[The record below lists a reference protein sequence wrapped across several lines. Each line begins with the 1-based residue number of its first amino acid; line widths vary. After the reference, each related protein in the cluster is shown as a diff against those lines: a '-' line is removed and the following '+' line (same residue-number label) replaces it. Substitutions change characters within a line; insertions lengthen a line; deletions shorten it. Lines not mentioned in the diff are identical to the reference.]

1 MGTFTAFVRDEP
13 TTLGQL
19 AERNTQ
25 KFGKYELDKKNREQ
39 NKGKNVDKNDQLW
52 YHKNGKAS
60 QDEVLDIYKMRRQE
74 MFKGP
79 SDPAIYDTFSAYHL
93 YMTVPIDQDRPPD
106 DIIYTDDNQMI
117 ISGPGG
123 IDQSEIETR

>member
-1 MGTFTAFVRDEP
+1 
-13 TTLGQL
+13 
-19 AERNTQ
+19 
-25 KFGKYELDKKNREQ
+25 
-39 NKGKNVDKNDQLW
+39 
-52 YHKNGKAS
+52 
-60 QDEVLDIYKMRRQE
+60 MRRQE

-93 YMTVPIDQDRPPD
+93 YMTVPIEQDRPPD

>member
-1 MGTFTAFVRDEP
+1 MPEYEYRCLECEYEFSEHLEMKKYKTRKKCPSCNKHKLQRVLGAFTAFVRDEP

-25 KFGKYELDKKNREQ
+25 KFGRYELDKKNREQ

-60 QDEVLDIYKMRRQE
+60 QDEVIKMTPEQ
-74 MFKGP
+74 KKK
-79 SDPAIYDTFSAYHL
+79 Y
-93 YMTVPIDQDRPPD
+93 
-106 DIIYTDDNQMI
+106 
-117 ISGPGG
+117 
-123 IDQSEIETR
+123 IEEGKK